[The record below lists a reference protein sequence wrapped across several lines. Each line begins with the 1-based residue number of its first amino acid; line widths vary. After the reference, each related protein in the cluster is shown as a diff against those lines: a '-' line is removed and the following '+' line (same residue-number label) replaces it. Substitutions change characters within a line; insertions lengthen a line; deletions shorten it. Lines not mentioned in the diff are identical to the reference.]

1 MYFLGLAEG
10 SVQLVPDGTIFI
22 HIALILLMIFI
33 LNRTLYKPI
42 NKILADREKKTGVE
56 SGEAAGILQSIDE
69 KMSHYENSL
78 RDARGEG
85 YRLMEQTRSEA
96 MSIRET
102 KLSSVREEVSS
113 LITEEKA
120 AIQKQSEEAR
130 VNLEKEAHTLAAKIG
145 SQILRRPIKG

>member
-22 HIALILLMIFI
+22 HIALVLLMIFI

-42 NKILADREKKTGVE
+42 NKILADREKKTGLD
-56 SGEAAGILQSIDE
+56 SSEAASILQSIDE

-78 RDARGEG
+78 REARGEG

-96 MSIRET
+96 MSLRET
-102 KLSSVREEVSS
+102 KLGSVREEVSS
-113 LITEEKA
+113 LIKEEKD
-120 AIQKQSEEAR
+120 AIQRQSEEAR
-130 VNLEKEAHTLAAKIG
+130 VNLEKEARTLAAKIS
-145 SQILRRPIKG
+145 SQILHRPINS